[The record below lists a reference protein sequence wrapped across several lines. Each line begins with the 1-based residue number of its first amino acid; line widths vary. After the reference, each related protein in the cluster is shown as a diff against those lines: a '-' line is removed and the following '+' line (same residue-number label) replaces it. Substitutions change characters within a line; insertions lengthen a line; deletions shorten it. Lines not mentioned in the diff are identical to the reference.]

1 MMNIMIVGVGG
12 QGLVLTSGIVCEVAK
27 RSGYDVKSNDVIGLS
42 QRGGRVWA
50 NIRFDKKVYSPN
62 IPVGEADFLLA
73 LEPLEGYRYKNMLKE
88 DGVIF
93 MNERIIYPSDV
104 VFDKAEYPI
113 KDIEDMLE
121 AFESYAID
129 ATKIGKTLGNMMVAN
144 TIILGMLAKKLD
156 FDVAIWEAVI
166 SERVPKKAQL
176 LNQEAF
182 YYGYRYV

>member
-1 MMNIMIVGVGG
+1 
-12 QGLVLTSGIVCEVAK
+12 
-27 RSGYDVKSNDVIGLS
+27 
-42 QRGGRVWA
+42 
-50 NIRFDKKVYSPN
+50 
-62 IPVGEADFLLA
+62 
-73 LEPLEGYRYKNMLKE
+73 
-88 DGVIF
+88 
-93 MNERIIYPSDV
+93 
-104 VFDKAEYPI
+104 
-113 KDIEDMLE
+113 LE